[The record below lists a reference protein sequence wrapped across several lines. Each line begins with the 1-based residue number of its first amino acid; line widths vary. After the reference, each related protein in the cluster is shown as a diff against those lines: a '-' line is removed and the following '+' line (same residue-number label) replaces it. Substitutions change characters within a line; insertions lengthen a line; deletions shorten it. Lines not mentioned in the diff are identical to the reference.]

1 MDIGIET
8 HTHMLLHI
16 HRNTEKGLNGL
27 HQAVTIGTI
36 LGTGQEGLKRKE
48 IGGGEDIKKTI
59 AKWGNFRNIMLNKE
73 ESKSLH

>member
-16 HRNTEKGLNGL
+16 HRNIEKSVNGL
-27 HQAVTIGTI
+27 HQTVTIGTI
-36 LGTGQEGLKRKE
+36 LGAGQESLKRKE
-48 IGGGEDIKKTI
+48 IGGGKDIKKTI
-59 AKWGNFRNIMLNKE
+59 AKWENVRNIMLNKK

>member
-1 MDIGIET
+1 MDIGVET

-16 HRNTEKGLNGL
+16 HRNIEKGVNGL

-48 IGGGEDIKKTI
+48 IGGGGKI
-59 AKWGNFRNIMLNKE
+59 
-73 ESKSLH
+73 